1 MEKFE
6 IITVTPEMA
15 QEWLKHNP
23 NNRNIRYATVKS
35 YALQMIAGDWDITGQ
50 AISFDTEG
58 KLIDGQHRLSAVIL
72 AKKPV
77 KMLVATGLR
86 RTFNYDNGRQ
96 RQATDAIYMATGK
109 RFTRSAISA
118 ASLAIRITEQRAKKD
133 RISVDEQYRWLMKH
147 EDSIKKLGI
156 TSTNNKMVATA
167 PIILAMITA
176 YESGI
181 SAEQIIG
188 WREVIGTGIYDLPY
202 QETAVR
208 FKNWWYQK
216 YSDRNTAKGHHNE
229 ILKAA
234 QFNIQ
239 NYAYKKTVK
248 NIKVPETFIFKI
260 K

>member
-6 IITVTPEMA
+6 IIEITPEMA
-15 QEWLKHNP
+15 EQWLKKNP
-23 NNRNIRYATVKS
+23 NNRSIRFATVKS
-35 YALQMIAGDWDITGQ
+35 YAKQMLAGDWDITGQ

-58 KLIDGQHRLSAVIL
+58 KLIDGQHRLSAIIL

-96 RQATDAIYMATGK
+96 RVASDAIYMATGK

-118 ASLAIRITEQRAKKD
+118 ASLAIKITESRAKKD
-133 RISVDEQYRWLMKH
+133 RVSVDEQYRWLMKH
-147 EDSIKKLGI
+147 EDAIAKLGI
-156 TSTNNKMVATA
+156 NSTNHKMVATA

-176 YESGI
+176 YEAGI
-181 SAEQIIG
+181 TAEQITG
-188 WREVIGTGIYDLPY
+188 WREVIATGIYDLPY

-208 FKNWWYQK
+208 FKNWWYSK
-216 YSDRNTAKGHHNE
+216 YSEKYTARDHSYE
-229 ILKAA
+229 ILRAA
-234 QFNIQ
+234 MLNIQ

-248 NIKVPETFIFKI
+248 NIKVPDNYTFTVK
-260 K
+260 